1 MIEELHIKNYALI
14 DECIVSFQTGLN
26 ILTGETGAGKSVLI
40 GALGLILGAR
50 NDSSSIRTGTD
61 EAEVTGVFEVSTDEI
76 RLWLKEHDLDDSEDQ
91 LIIRRTLKRSGRGKV
106 SIQSRPFPLSE
117 LNDLGRLLVDVHGQ
131 HDHQSLFQI
140 DQHRR
145 FLDRSGKHEAIV
157 QDIGDTFNRV
167 KELSL
172 GIEKLRTDLADKEA
186 EMELLS
192 FSLNEIEKADIRD
205 EEEDEIRT
213 RLKRMNQS
221 QELYSLA
228 DSFMG
233 LMPESRGGAMSSLR
247 QAGQVLSDLTA
258 LDGIDPKLSERFSNA
273 FYELEDIIESVRS
286 VNDELTYD
294 PRDKEILEDRLAE
307 IKRIYR
313 KYGPSYSDLQNSYEQ
328 GSLRLEELQN
338 GETNLEEL
346 EKEKS
351 RWEEALISKAQK
363 LSDMRKTRGAQLEKE
378 ITTLLKSLGMASAEF
393 RIQVTNRTGEN
404 GQAVCGASGLDR
416 IEFLFSANKGE
427 PLNPLRQ
434 VASGG
439 EISRVMLA
447 VKTAL
452 AGTDRIPVLVFD
464 EIDSGIGGEVASSI
478 GRHMR
483 QLSRYNQILCITH
496 LASIAVYADNHIKV
510 EKTDIDDRTN
520 TSLYSL
526 NNESK
531 VMEIARMLSG
541 DSEGDA
547 SIRHAEAL
555 LQNAVG

>member
-14 DECIVSFQTGLN
+14 DECIVNFQSGLN

-40 GALGLILGAR
+40 GALGMILGAK
-50 NDSSSIRTGTD
+50 NDSSSIRTGADETD
-61 EAEVTGVFEVSTDEI
+61 VTGVFEVSTDEI
-76 RLWLKEHDLDDSEDQ
+76 RLWLKEHDLDDSEDR

-117 LNDLGRLLVDVHGQ
+117 LTDLGRLLVDVHGQ
-131 HDHQSLFQI
+131 HDHQSLFHI

-145 FLDRSGKHEAIV
+145 FLDRSGKHEAFVREIA
-157 QDIGDTFNRV
+157 DTFNRV

-172 GIEKLRTDLADKEA
+172 RIEKLKSDLADKDA

-192 FSLNEIEKADIRD
+192 FSLNEIEKADIR
-205 EEEDEIRT
+205 EGEEDEIRT

-247 QAGQVLSDLTA
+247 QAGRVLSGLTA
-258 LDGIDPKLSERFSNA
+258 LDGVDPKLSERFSNA

-286 VNDELTYD
+286 VNDEITFD
-294 PRDKEILEDRLAE
+294 PRDKESIEDRLAE
-307 IKRIYR
+307 IKRIFR
-313 KYGPSYSDLQNSYEQ
+313 KYGPTYSEVQNSYKKS
-328 GSLRLEELQN
+328 SLRLEELQS
-338 GETNLEEL
+338 GETNLEQL
-346 EKEKS
+346 EREKS
-351 RWEEALISKAQK
+351 QWEENLISKAQE
-363 LSDMRKTRGAQLEKE
+363 LSEMRKVRGAQLEKE
-378 ITTLLKSLGMASAEF
+378 IAALLKSLGMASAEF
-393 RIQVTNRTGEN
+393 SIRITKRTGEN
-404 GQAVCGASGLDR
+404 GQAVCGISGLDR
-416 IEFLFSANKGE
+416 VEFLFSANKGE
-427 PLNPLRQ
+427 PLKPLRQ

-510 EKTDIDDRTN
+510 EKTDKEDRTN
-520 TSLYSL
+520 TSLFSL
-526 NNESK
+526 TGESK

-547 SIRHAEAL
+547 SIRHAEVL